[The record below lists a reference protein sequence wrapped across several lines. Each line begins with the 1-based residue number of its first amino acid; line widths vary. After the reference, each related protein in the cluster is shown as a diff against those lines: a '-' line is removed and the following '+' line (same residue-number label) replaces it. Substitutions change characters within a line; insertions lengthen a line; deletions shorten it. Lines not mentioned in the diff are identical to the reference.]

1 MFSVKQNL
9 KVCLK
14 GENLTHHTNHLKFLN
29 AIGAA
34 VVVGSAVPLISS
46 PPAVG
51 GCFAS
56 TAASDYED
64 TLAAGSSPSKAM
76 GAVKRE
82 NHDRT
87 KDCYFNFNMDF
98 YRDYKI
104 KPFNNVHHN
113 TP

>member
-1 MFSVKQNL
+1 MFSVKQNV

-46 PPAVG
+46 PPAVR

-56 TAASDYED
+56 TTASDYED
-64 TLAAGSSPSKAM
+64 TLAEIFEENGYNATTVAWFPPLAFSIVSSIVPAIL
-76 GAVKRE
+76 G
-82 NHDRT
+82 
-87 KDCYFNFNMDF
+87 
-98 YRDYKI
+98 
-104 KPFNNVHHN
+104 
-113 TP
+113 